1 LKDKSFLLRFLKK
14 EALAFLVIG
23 EESKRFF
30 FEKKKQKTFAR
41 LGRAETGRGR
51 FAGVSSNVG
60 GFAL

>member
-1 LKDKSFLLRFLKK
+1 
-14 EALAFLVIG
+14 VIG

-30 FEKKKQKTFAR
+30 FEKNKQKTFAH
-41 LGRAETGRGR
+41 LGRVETGRGR